1 MANRLKELRK
11 DKGLTQSEVAKIIN
25 TTQSQYGKYEN
36 NKANISLKNSEILAN
51 YFGVSTAYLL
61 GVYGNPDIKTNRLT
75 NFQSLVKDGKLSLKE
90 ISAAT
95 GVTFENK
102 VRVLRKDL
110 DKTLEEVAKET
121 GISRSAISSYENGYS
136 IPKKENAKKLAD
148 YYGVSISYLLGI
160 DDNLF

>member
-36 NKANISLKNSEILAN
+36 NKANISL
-51 YFGVSTAYLL
+51 TAYLL

-148 YYGVSISYLLGI
+148 YFGVSISYLLGI

>member
-90 ISAAT
+90 IFYIYKFS
-95 GVTFENK
+95 FSE
-102 VRVLRKDL
+102 
-110 DKTLEEVAKET
+110 
-121 GISRSAISSYENGYS
+121 
-136 IPKKENAKKLAD
+136 
-148 YYGVSISYLLGI
+148 
-160 DDNLF
+160 FFQH